1 MLIFRFLLVSS
12 AFSMGG
18 VAIWCMHYI
27 GNRAIVL
34 YGGQNRLQLSYSA
47 GFTVLSFFIPVI
59 VLLLAYIII
68 GAVEN
73 PAIWRLL
80 VGGTFAGAAICG
92 MHYLV
97 CTSPSGFWLITGT
110 TVHCQ
115 LHEYIQYR
123 QRYRI
128 CCYRYCCHN
137 YRTDTFLQTS
147 TEMG

>member
-1 MLIFRFLLVSS
+1 MSS

-34 YGGQNRLQLSYSA
+34 YGGQPRLQLSYSA
-47 GFTVLSFFIPVI
+47 GFTVLSFFMPVI

-68 GAVEN
+68 GGVEN

-80 VGGTFAGAAICG
+80 VGGTVAGAAICG

-97 CTSPSGFWLITGT
+97 HTSLSDLANNRDNCPLSITRAHT
-110 TVHCQ
+110 TLVMSSDP
-115 LHEYIQYR
+115 LLSLLL
-123 QRYRI
+123 
-128 CCYRYCCHN
+128 
-137 YRTDTFLQTS
+137 LQ
-147 TEMG
+147 

>member
-1 MLIFRFLLVSS
+1 MSS

-34 YGGQNRLQLSYSA
+34 YGGQSRLQLSYGA
-47 GFTVLSFFIPVI
+47 GFTVLSFFMPVI
-59 VLLLAYIII
+59 VLLLAYIVI
-68 GAVEN
+68 GGVEN

-97 CTSPSGFWLITGT
+97 QFAFLKCADIRDNCLSST
-110 TVHCQ
+110 T
-115 LHEYIQYR
+115 R
-123 QRYRI
+123 A
-128 CCYRYCCHN
+128 
-137 YRTDTFLQTS
+137 RTTLVMSSDLSLSLSLPQ
-147 TEMG
+147 

>member
-1 MLIFRFLLVSS
+1 VSS

-47 GFTVLSFFIPVI
+47 GFTVLSFFMPVV
-59 VLLLAYIII
+59 VLLLAYIVI
-68 GAVEN
+68 GGVEN

-97 CTSPSGFWLITGT
+97 NTPTLDLIDFFRANCPLSITLVHIMSAMSSGL
-110 TVHCQ
+110 
-115 LHEYIQYR
+115 LLSRLLR
-123 QRYRI
+123 Q
-128 CCYRYCCHN
+128 
-137 YRTDTFLQTS
+137 
-147 TEMG
+147 